1 MAADKDERKVYGVY
15 SPAVLTK
22 KIILSMNEVG
32 KNLKQNLELKLQSM
46 SEGKCIPEG
55 YIKHGS
61 IKILTYSSGNVFNAN
76 IEFQTVYDCMICYP
90 VEGQLVECKTK
101 AITKAGIHAEAID
114 ADGIIPIVIFIAR
127 DYHFT
132 NKEFADVREGDKLVV
147 SIIGISYNLNDEYIT
162 ATASL
167 H

>member
-1 MAADKDERKVYGVY
+1 MAAEKEEKKIYGVY
-15 SPAVLTK
+15 NNNVFTK

-32 KNLKQNLELKLQSM
+32 KNLKQNLEIKLSSV

-55 YIKHGS
+55 YIKQGS
-61 IKILTYSSGNVFNAN
+61 IKILTYSSGNVLNGN
-76 IEFQTVYDCMICYP
+76 IEFQTVYECMVCYP

-101 AITKAGIHAEAID
+101 AITKAGIHAEVID
-114 ADGIIPIVIFIAR
+114 SDGNVPIVIFVAR

-132 NKEFADVREGDKLVV
+132 NKEFADVKEGDKLLV
-147 SIIGISYNLNDEYIT
+147 SIIGISYNLNDDYIT

-167 H
+167 R